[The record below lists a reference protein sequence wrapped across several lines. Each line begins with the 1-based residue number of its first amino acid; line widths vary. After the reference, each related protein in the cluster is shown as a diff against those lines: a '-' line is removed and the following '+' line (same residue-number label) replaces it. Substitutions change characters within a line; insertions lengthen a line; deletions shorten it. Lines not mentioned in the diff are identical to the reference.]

1 MKLALLHGR
10 HDPTEEMQEIG
21 FVGPVLE
28 DVLYLHAT
36 YQATFDVG
44 FLNEAA
50 AQHAA
55 ELTGW
60 HKWDG
65 DSVVTMEFFEDMAL
79 VTDKSG
85 KKTYYGDWELMLWAP
100 SDKP

>member
-50 AQHAA
+50 ARHAA

-60 HKWDG
+60 ELWGKTVLSIPFINDL
-65 DSVVTMEFFEDMAL
+65 AL

-100 SDKP
+100 KDKP